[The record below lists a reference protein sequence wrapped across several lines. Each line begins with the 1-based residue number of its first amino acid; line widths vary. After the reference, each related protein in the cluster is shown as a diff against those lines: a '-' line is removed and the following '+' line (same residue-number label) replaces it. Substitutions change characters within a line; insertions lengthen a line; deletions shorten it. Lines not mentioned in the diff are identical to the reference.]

1 MDDKEPI
8 WKATEGESPPLRNFT
23 TQFFAVVMMIGGVL
37 GLVLILLASGLTLAR
52 SWASGIM
59 TVLMMILFVWAT
71 AVGVG
76 LWRGTPFGRRWAPV
90 VFATQI
96 PVFAL
101 PVLNYY
107 WFTGLT
113 IGPVVAF
120 GGSNIVLNLGM
131 RIGAGAQVTLLPGGD
146 RYAIGVNLFS
156 LAAAILIYRATRALE
171 RARNQRD

>member
-76 LWRGTPFGRRWAPV
+76 L
-90 VFATQI
+90 
-96 PVFAL
+96 
-101 PVLNYY
+101 
-107 WFTGLT
+107 
-113 IGPVVAF
+113 
-120 GGSNIVLNLGM
+120 
-131 RIGAGAQVTLLPGGD
+131 
-146 RYAIGVNLFS
+146 
-156 LAAAILIYRATRALE
+156 
-171 RARNQRD
+171 